1 MILNVMSALG
11 AQADR
16 AVKSEVIGDVAGQG
30 KLHVLEWQH
39 GSTCVYIEI
48 SETSLHGN
56 FT

>member
-11 AQADR
+11 TQADR

-48 SETSLHGN
+48 SENSLHGN